1 MWSMSDFI
9 DDLKICRNN
18 ITVVGIRKC
27 WSFPIDVDMS
37 SNFVYFFNVQVRY
50 KDGQQACPDERWNL
64 TKY

>member
-1 MWSMSDFI
+1 MSDFI

-37 SNFVYFFNVQVRY
+37 SNSVYFFNVQVRY
-50 KDGQQACPDERWNL
+50 KDGQQACPDER
-64 TKY
+64 